1 MARFGRRRRDDES
14 ERGEPGVT
22 RMSDSRISF
31 LCPADKHLLA
41 DLLPDGTLRIWDRRC
56 KRLYTFDIAG
66 SLPVGQK
73 ERVG

>member
-1 MARFGRRRRDDES
+1 MAMFGRRRADDEF

-56 KRLYTFDIAG
+56 KRLYTFEIAG
-66 SLPVGQK
+66 SLQAAEK